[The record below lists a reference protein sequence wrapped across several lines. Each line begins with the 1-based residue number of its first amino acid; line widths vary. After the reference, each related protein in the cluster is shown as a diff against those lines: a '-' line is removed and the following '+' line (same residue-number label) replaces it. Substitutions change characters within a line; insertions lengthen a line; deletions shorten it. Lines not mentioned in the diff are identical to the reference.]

1 MRYLRW
7 MWILLA
13 LGCGV
18 TEPQVDE
25 HSPKP
30 DTPDVVVKSPVE
42 AYWKGLANRVEK
54 KIIASPQEMATVA
67 RQLQLAGEITP
78 EDFTA
83 LGNAF
88 PGMLKDAKS
97 FSDPKAAAA
106 TLRSLK

>member
-1 MRYLRW
+1 

-18 TEPQVDE
+18 VEKPIDD

-30 DTPDVVVKSPVE
+30 DMPDVVVVKSPVE
-42 AYWKGLANRVEK
+42 SYWKAMAKRVEK
-54 KIIASPQEMATVA
+54 RVIASPQEMATIA
-67 RQLQLAGEITP
+67 RQLQLSGEIAP